1 MTSGS
6 QSTGALTLFR
16 RYFWKP
22 PRAHG
27 EVIEDRSVS
36 FLELFYD
43 LVYVVVIARA
53 AHTLAEDVSWRGAAD
68 FAVVF
73 GLIWIAWLNGTMY
86 HDLHGRQ
93 DGRTRTFVFIQM
105 ALLALLA
112 VFTSEALGADGT
124 PFALTYAAFLLVLTW
139 LWYSVR
145 RQDSAEYSGI
155 TGSYLAGMVAS
166 VIVIGL
172 SAALPNDARLIVW
185 AIVVVGWVIG
195 GILLARFQIEG
206 TDLGLT
212 PSDSLVERFG
222 LFTIIVLGEVVVGVV
237 EGISDAERTALSIV
251 TGMIGLMIGFAFWWT
266 YFDFVGDRHP
276 RTDRGGLTNWM
287 FGHLPATMSIA
298 ATGAAMVSLVEHA
311 ADDRAP
317 EATAW
322 LLAGSVAL
330 GLVSLI
336 VIVRTLDAFDRLPG
350 VYGPVSWAL
359 GVAAAASLVV
369 GWLRPAPWLM
379 ALGLVAIL
387 TAAWLFAIAKWVRV
401 GDPDEHVPGT
411 D

>member
-1 MTSGS
+1 MSSSRAGVV
-6 QSTGALTLFR
+6 TLFR

-53 AHTLAEDVSWRGAAD
+53 AHTLAEHVSWRGAAD

-73 GLIWIAWLNGTMY
+73 GLIWIAWLNGSMY

-105 ALLALLA
+105 SLLALLA
-112 VFTSEALGADGT
+112 VFTSEATGADGA

-155 TGSYLAGMVAS
+155 TGRYLTGMITSVVVVAA
-166 VIVIGL
+166 
-172 SAALPNDARLIVW
+172 SAALPSDARTVVW
-185 AIVVVGWVIG
+185 AIVVVGWVVG
-195 GILLARFQIEG
+195 GIVLGRFQIAN

-212 PSDSLVERFG
+212 PTDSLVERFG

-237 EGISDAERTALSIV
+237 EGISDAERTALGVV

-276 RTDRGGLTNWM
+276 RTEGSGLTHWM
-287 FGHLPATMSIA
+287 FGHLPATLSIA

-350 VYGPVSWAL
+350 VYQPVTWAL
-359 GVAAAASLVV
+359 AAAAAASLVI
-369 GWLRPAPWLM
+369 GWLRPAPWLL
-379 ALGLVAIL
+379 ALGLVAVL
-387 TAAWLFAIAKWVRV
+387 TAVWLFAIAKWVRV

>member
-1 MTSGS
+1 MSPGTS
-6 QSTGALTLFR
+6 STGVVTLFR

-53 AHTLAEDVSWRGAAD
+53 AHTLAEHVSWRGAAD

-86 HDLHGRQ
+86 HDLHGRE
-93 DGRTRTFVFIQM
+93 DGRTRTFVFVQM

-112 VFTSEALGADGT
+112 VFTSEATGADGT
-124 PFALTYAAFLLVLTW
+124 PFALTYAAFFLVLTW

-145 RQDSAEYSGI
+145 RQDSEEHSSI
-155 TGSYLAGMVAS
+155 TGPYLAGMITSIV
-166 VIVIGL
+166 VIGV
-172 SAALPNDARLIVW
+172 SAVLPNDARVVAW
-185 AIVVVGWVIG
+185 AIVVVGSMVGW
-195 GILLARFQIEG
+195 LLLTRFRIEG
-206 TDLGLT
+206 TDLGT
-212 PSDSLVERFG
+212 SPTGSLVERFG

-237 EGISDAERTALSIV
+237 EGISDSGRTALSIT

-276 RTDRGGLTNWM
+276 RSNGGARTRWM

-330 GLVSLI
+330 GLVALV
-336 VIVRTLDAFDRLPG
+336 VIVRALDAFDRLPG
-350 VYGPVSWAL
+350 VYQPVSWAL
-359 GVAAAASLVV
+359 ATAAVASLVV
-369 GWLRPAPWLM
+369 GWLRPAPWLLAF
-379 ALGLVAIL
+379 ALYAIL
-387 TAAWLFAIAKWVRV
+387 TAVWLFAIAKWVRV
-401 GDPDEHVPGT
+401 GDPNEHVPGT

>member
-1 MTSGS
+1 MGDG
-6 QSTGALTLFR
+6 QSTTSTFRLFR
-16 RYFWKP
+16 RYFWRP

-53 AHTLAEDVSWRGAAD
+53 AHTLAEHVSWRGVAD

-73 GLIWIAWLNGTMY
+73 GLIWIAWLNGSMY

-112 VFTSEALGADGT
+112 VFISEATGADGT
-124 PFALTYAAFLLVLTW
+124 PFALTYAAFFIVLTW
-139 LWYSVR
+139 LWYTVR
-145 RQDSAEYSGI
+145 RQDSEEHSGI
-155 TGSYLAGMVAS
+155 TGPYLAGMVAS
-166 VIVIGL
+166 VVLIGL
-172 SAALPNDARLIVW
+172 SAVLPNDARLVVW
-185 AIVVVGWVIG
+185 AIVVVGSLVGWV
-195 GILLARFQIEG
+195 LLTRFRIEG

-212 PSDSLVERFG
+212 PTDSLVERFG

-237 EGISDAERTALSIV
+237 DGISDAERSAIAIA

-276 RTDRGGLTNWM
+276 RTGSSSLTQWI
-287 FGHLPATMSIA
+287 FGHLPVTMSIA
-298 ATGAAMVSLVEHA
+298 ATGAAMVSVVEHA
-311 ADDRAP
+311 TDDRVP

-336 VIVRTLDAFDRLPG
+336 LIVRSLEAFERIPG
-350 VYGPVSWAL
+350 VYGPVVGAL
-359 GVAAAASLVV
+359 AAASVASLFV
-369 GWLRPAPWLM
+369 GWLRPAPWLL
-379 ALGLVAIL
+379 ALALVAIL
-387 TAAWLFAIAKWVRV
+387 SVVWLFAIGRWVRV
-401 GDPDEHVPGT
+401 RDPQERVPGT